1 MNEIDKNKEEG
12 PRGEM
17 NLWRS
22 VFLAMILGVMTLIVS
37 LSIFFYIRSRE
48 SVWDNR
54 SGVSR
59 LIVVNKNS
67 TKQFGTETFTMFGSS
82 EITLNGSTIS
92 DENTMYIADG
102 GIILLEV
109 SGLSRGELTG
119 AVSTYNSRILVNR
132 KSVTTVTPLDGS
144 GSNLSPTEV
153 EISPIT
159 GADGTVRIKL
169 DDSRIELR
177 GSWNTLT
184 NPIRNYALKVEVVG
198 WYP

>member
-1 MNEIDKNKEEG
+1 MNEKEQRTEESK
-12 PRGEM
+12 EM

-67 TKQFGTETFTMFGSS
+67 TKQFGTETFTMFGS
-82 EITLNGSTIS
+82 EDITLNGFEIS

-119 AVSTYNSRILVNR
+119 AVSTYNSRILINR
-132 KSVTTVTPLDGS
+132 KGVTTVTPLDGS
-144 GSNLSPTEV
+144 GSNVLPAEV

-159 GADGTVRIKL
+159 GGDGIIRVKL
-169 DDSRIELR
+169 DDSRVELR

-184 NPIRNYALKVEVVG
+184 NPIRNYALKVQVVG